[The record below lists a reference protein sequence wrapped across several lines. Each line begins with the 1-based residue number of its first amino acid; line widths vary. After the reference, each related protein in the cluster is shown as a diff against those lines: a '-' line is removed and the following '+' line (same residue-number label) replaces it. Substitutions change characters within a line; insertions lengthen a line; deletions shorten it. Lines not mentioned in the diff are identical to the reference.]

1 MASQTGHQI
10 ILTHI
15 LSNISRIKSIQTTKF
30 VQLIEYNIRN
40 IFLDRSNTKCDL
52 EAGLRPFSYKIKIE
66 YISGSTD

>member
-10 ILTHI
+10 IITHI
-15 LSNISRIKSIQTTKF
+15 LSNISRIKNMQTKF

-40 IFLDRSNTKCDL
+40 IFLEKSNTKCDV